1 MPTRKPSKTQQ
12 FERAFRLRTD
22 KQNTE
27 SLRLFGFRTDIRLNI
42 LQITSAAS
50 FGGGERYVAD
60 LTNHLVARGHD
71 LFVAVRPR
79 SPLVRHL
86 QVPPERILTLPLRNA
101 LDVASAHELERFV
114 RRQKID
120 VVHAH
125 MARDYSLAAYAARR
139 NRQTKFIATRHV
151 LFQLSRLHRHTLAR
165 ATRVIAV
172 SSAVAKELR
181 ANRVVSEGQIALI
194 PNGIVVERFN
204 RASVGF
210 DRAQFLRSMG
220 LPADCLLVGSIGE
233 LRTLKR
239 HDDFVRAA
247 AKIVAKFPETQFV
260 LAGLDTSASCEV
272 RKQLEKLVGELGL
285 KDCFY
290 FLGWVDE
297 AEKLLCAMDVFVSA
311 SETESFGLAIAE
323 AMASGTAVVAT
334 RTEGAQEVV
343 QDRETGLLVEI
354 GNVDQLAEKVVTL
367 LQEANLRHEYETR
380 AKQVA
385 SAKFSLKRMVD
396 EIERAY
402 MAEPFLPQRH

>member
-1 MPTRKPSKTQQ
+1 MPITKASKTRQ
-12 FERAFRLRTD
+12 FERPFGLRTD

-27 SLRLFGFRTDIRLNI
+27 SLRLFRFHTDIRLNI
-42 LQITSAAS
+42 LQITSASS

-60 LTNHLVARGHD
+60 LTNKLIARGHD

-86 QVPPERILTLPLRNA
+86 QLPPERILTLPLRNA
-101 LDVASAHELERFV
+101 LDVPSAHELERFV
-114 RRQKID
+114 RRQKIE

-139 NRQTKFIATRHV
+139 NRQSKFIATRHV

-181 ANRVVSEGQIALI
+181 AQRIVNENQIAVI
-194 PNGIVVERFN
+194 PNGIDVERFD
-204 RASVGF
+204 RARVGF
-210 DRAQFLRSMG
+210 DRAQYLHAMG
-220 LPADCLLVGSIGE
+220 LAADCLLVGSVGE

-239 HDDFVRAA
+239 HDDFVRVA
-247 AKIVAKFPETQFV
+247 AKIVSEFPDTQFV
-260 LAGLDTSASCEV
+260 LAGLDTSASGEV

-297 AEKLLCAMDVFVSA
+297 AEKLVCAMDVFVSV

-323 AMASGTAVVAT
+323 AMAAGTAVVAT
-334 RTEGAQEVV
+334 RTEGAQEVIED
-343 QDRETGLLVEI
+343 QKTGVLVEI
-354 GNVDQLAEKVVTL
+354 GDVAGIADAISALLASPERRREIGERAR
-367 LQEANLRHEYETR
+367 EAAHTR
-380 AKQVA
+380 
-385 SAKFSLKRMVD
+385 FSLKRMVD
-396 EIERAY
+396 EVERVYKA
-402 MAEPFLPQRH
+402 